1 MSGRPLVRVALV
13 ALALALPGAGAPACG
28 RGPTSL
34 GFGHDPGPKGPYEPD
49 ARELEVYQLYGDG
62 KLVTARR
69 KVDELLDDEPYSI
82 LGHLVLGQV
91 LRQSDGDLPG
101 AMRHLGRARELF
113 ETRYPSF
120 PLPESAPRELHR
132 ELLFAIQGVAGE
144 LERFE
149 YQLELLD
156 FHDSLYKPKLIAE
169 HAWPLMRLRR
179 YVDARGYAK
188 QATESA
194 IDHVRSL
201 GKNALCAIEG
211 EAGQRQPRYDACL
224 LAYEDAAER
233 AAADPVTAGPDER
246 TPLAVHAYNAAL
258 AAAAVLRPD
267 EVERLATA
275 GTRRLDF
282 TPANPWRLLVRL
294 QVDQARIGEALASLQ
309 EMQRWRQRQPP
320 YLRDQDRAETDVAQ
334 ATLLLA
340 VGRTGAALR
349 LVDRAIARPDRR
361 GLSSSTGE
369 QAAGAHALLR
379 LVLRRADAELRAE
392 LGSFGPGV
400 EQGERSMLAPM
411 EQAGQ
416 ALADRERIRGL
427 MEDEARLVATF
438 RPYVLGGLEPVP
450 TWLLGELVE
459 LLGPGVA
466 AVALERARALDGGEE
481 FAAYHEALAAE
492 VALAQGEPG
501 LARSRV
507 EQALRGL
514 PSTEVLLRA
523 RVAAVGARAAA
534 DEGDD
539 AVARGYLVQVMQLD
553 PGTIRRHGLAIPV
566 EIRNASTG
574 AAGAEVAARL
584 ADSPRLREAAG
595 GFVLRVEG
603 EARRLRLCLSSPDG
617 AELSCTEVDLT
628 DARNEPAPSEAGE
641 GTKGASEG
649 KREPGGPP
657 AEGEP
662 LTDAQ
667 VAARTLAAFHER
679 AFGFGLELS
688 AVDLRSL
695 DGTTVVS
702 EEAARERM
710 QAVLEQVADG

>member
-1 MSGRPLVRVALV
+1 MSRRASGRGWGRGAAMV
-13 ALALALPGAGAPACG
+13 LALALWGAGAAACREAKVDG
-28 RGPTSL
+28 FARGPT
-34 GFGHDPGPKGPYEPD
+34 GPYEPNE
-49 ARELEVYQLYGDG
+49 RELEVYQLYGDG

-69 KVDELLDDEPYSI
+69 KVDALLDEEPFSI

-132 ELLFAIQGVAGE
+132 ELLFGAQGVAGE

-149 YQLELLD
+149 YQLLLLD

-179 YVDARGYAK
+179 YDDARGYAK

-194 IDHVRSL
+194 LDHVRSM

-224 LAYEDAAER
+224 LAFDDAEAR
-233 AAADPVTAGPDER
+233 AQADPPTAGPDQR
-246 TPLAVHAYNAAL
+246 TPLAVHAYNAAM

-267 EVERLATA
+267 EVERLALA

-294 QVDQARIGEALASLQ
+294 QVDQARTSEALASLQ

-340 VGRTGAALR
+340 VGRTGAGLR

-379 LVLRRADAELRAE
+379 LALRRADDEIRAE
-392 LGSFGPGV
+392 RAV
-400 EQGERSMLAPM
+400 WGEGADRVGAGGDEEPVLAPV
-411 EQAGQ
+411 ERAGQ
-416 ALADRERIRGL
+416 DLADRERIRGL
-427 MEDEARLVATF
+427 LEDEARLVATF
-438 RPYVLGGLEPVP
+438 RVYVLGGLEPVP
-450 TWLLGELVE
+450 TWLQGELVPIV
-459 LLGPGVA
+459 GPGVA
-466 AVALERARALDGGEE
+466 AVALARARALDPGEG
-481 FAAYHEALAAE
+481 FAAYYDALAAE
-492 VALAQGEPG
+492 VALAQGDAP
-501 LARSRV
+501 LAIASV

-534 DEGDD
+534 DEGDE
-539 AVARGYLVQVMQLD
+539 AAARRYLVQVMQLD
-553 PGTIRRHGLAIPV
+553 PGAIRRHGLALPAV
-566 EIRNASTG
+566 IRNASTG
-574 AAGAEVAARL
+574 AVGAAVAERL
-584 ADSPRLREAAG
+584 HRSPRLREAAG
-595 GFVLRVEG
+595 GFEVRVEG
-603 EARRLRLCLSSPDG
+603 EARRLRICVSSPDG
-617 AELSCTEVDLT
+617 AELSCTDVDLT
-628 DARNEPAPSEAGE
+628 DARNEPVAALVPAGTTGAAVEPPPGAPLSDE
-641 GTKGASEG
+641 
-649 KREPGGPP
+649 
-657 AEGEP
+657 
-662 LTDAQ
+662 Q
-667 VAARTLAAFHER
+667 VVARTLRAFHER

-710 QAVLEQVADG
+710 QAVLERVSEE